1 MSPSRRAILLVLI
14 AIPGATLIFAS
25 AGSNASYDLVATY
38 IIDDTAGAIA
48 YEQQGALTQVM
59 ICSGEWQL
67 QTPTVQATSDA
78 RHKEV
83 IKVGKIPAKYVVE
96 RQENFVITTTES
108 ICVGVV
114 TTSSPPGCSFEYT
127 WFPSQAVGQHSP
139 LQPGWSDMAALEGTA
154 IGPASADVFHIQD
167 ADLRVERVFPT
178 YGPSSVP
185 FTGRYQFQDPTT
197 GDLIRSPSYIA
208 GVCLGDHAST
218 TTPCCHFQP
227 TTHEVRFSV
236 RATSGAP
243 LEPSPVGPPPVGPLG
258 VWRQWLTAC
267 NEQCS

>member
-1 MSPSRRAILLVLI
+1 MNFTRRRIGLALIAVSSSILLFE
-14 AIPGATLIFAS
+14 G
-25 AGSNASYDLVATY
+25 AGSNASYDIVATY
-38 IIDDTAGAIA
+38 IINEASGSVT
-48 YEQQGALTQVM
+48 YEQQGALSEVM
-59 ICSGEWQL
+59 TCSGEWQL
-67 QTPTVQATSDA
+67 QTPTAQATSDA

-96 RQENFVITTTES
+96 RQESLVITTTES

-114 TTSSPPGCSFEYT
+114 SMSSPPGCSFEYP
-127 WFPSQAVGQHSP
+127 WFPSQLVGQHNP
-139 LQPGWSDMAALEGTA
+139 LQPGWSSMTAVEGTA
-154 IGPASADVFHIQD
+154 LGPTSADVVHTQN
-167 ADLRVERVFPT
+167 ADLRVDRVFPS

-185 FTGRYQFQDPTT
+185 FTGRYQFQDPAT
-197 GDLIRSPSYIA
+197 GDLIRSPSYLA

-227 TTHEVRFSV
+227 TAHEVEFSV

-258 VWRQWLTAC
+258 VWRQWVTAC